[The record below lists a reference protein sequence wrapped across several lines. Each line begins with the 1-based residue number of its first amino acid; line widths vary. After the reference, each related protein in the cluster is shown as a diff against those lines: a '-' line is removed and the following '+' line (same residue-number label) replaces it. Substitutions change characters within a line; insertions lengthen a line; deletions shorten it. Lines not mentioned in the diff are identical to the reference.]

1 MTMIINDENIQEPA
15 DIKEGDTVNI
25 SCSAQSN
32 PPKVMFKWYIED
44 IIEYDKVID
53 GDTEDQTSLLHIT
66 GMYSYRVHFHLY
78 SLNIVSAEIDKSMNG
93 KNVKCWAS
101 NKIQNKPY
109 ETEEVHTLNVHC
121 KYPIVP
127 GSHITTI
134 MSAIPCSDA
143 PTFTKEPADVST
155 DPGKKVTLECEAD
168 GNPAPTYAW
177 FR

>member
-1 MTMIINDENIQEPA
+1 M
-15 DIKEGDTVNI
+15 
-25 SCSAQSN
+25 
-32 PPKVMFKWYIED
+32 
-44 IIEYDKVID
+44 
-53 GDTEDQTSLLHIT
+53 
-66 GMYSYRVHFHLY
+66 
-78 SLNIVSAEIDKSMNG
+78 NIVSAEIDKSMNG

>member
-66 GMYSYRVHFHLY
+66 GTVAVCIS
-78 SLNIVSAEIDKSMNG
+78 
-93 KNVKCWAS
+93 
-101 NKIQNKPY
+101 IQI
-109 ETEEVHTLNVHC
+109 H
-121 KYPIVP
+121 
-127 GSHITTI
+127 
-134 MSAIPCSDA
+134 
-143 PTFTKEPADVST
+143 
-155 DPGKKVTLECEAD
+155 
-168 GNPAPTYAW
+168 
-177 FR
+177 

>member
-1 MTMIINDENIQEPA
+1 M
-15 DIKEGDTVNI
+15 NI

-66 GMYSYRVHFHLY
+66 GTVAVCISIHIHLTS
-78 SLNIVSAEIDKSMNG
+78 SLCAEIDKSMNG

-121 KYPIVP
+121 KY
-127 GSHITTI
+127 HTRITHHH
-134 MSAIPCSDA
+134 
-143 PTFTKEPADVST
+143 
-155 DPGKKVTLECEAD
+155 
-168 GNPAPTYAW
+168 
-177 FR
+177 

>member
-1 MTMIINDENIQEPA
+1 
-15 DIKEGDTVNI
+15 
-25 SCSAQSN
+25 
-32 PPKVMFKWYIED
+32 
-44 IIEYDKVID
+44 
-53 GDTEDQTSLLHIT
+53 
-66 GMYSYRVHFHLY
+66 
-78 SLNIVSAEIDKSMNG
+78 MNG

-121 KYPIVP
+121 KY
-127 GSHITTI
+127 HTRITHPFI

-155 DPGKKVTLECEAD
+155 DPGKTVTLECEAD

>member
-1 MTMIINDENIQEPA
+1 M
-15 DIKEGDTVNI
+15 
-25 SCSAQSN
+25 
-32 PPKVMFKWYIED
+32 
-44 IIEYDKVID
+44 
-53 GDTEDQTSLLHIT
+53 
-66 GMYSYRVHFHLY
+66 
-78 SLNIVSAEIDKSMNG
+78 NIVSAEIDKSMNG

-121 KYPIVP
+121 KYYTR
-127 GSHITTI
+127 ITRYYI

-143 PTFTKEPADVST
+143 PSFTKEPADVST